1 MVFEKTDHQLQC
13 CGLSLGKW
21 AGYKAVFESLPC
33 SFSSMKHLN
42 WKLLQ
47 VLQWLN
53 LRFLFIVFLC

>member
-47 VLQWLN
+47 VLQW
-53 LRFLFIVFLC
+53 